1 MIVIACLALL
11 VLLVFLV
18 ACLLAFVVGGVLEPM
33 CAVLN

>member
-11 VLLVFLV
+11 VLLVFLGG
-18 ACLLAFVVGGVLEPM
+18 LLAFVVGGVLEPM